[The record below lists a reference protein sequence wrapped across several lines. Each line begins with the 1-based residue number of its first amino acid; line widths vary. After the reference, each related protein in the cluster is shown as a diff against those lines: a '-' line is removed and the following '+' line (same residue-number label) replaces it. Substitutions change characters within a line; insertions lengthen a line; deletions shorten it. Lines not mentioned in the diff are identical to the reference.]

1 MRRTYLSFFA
11 SIVVPVALYACA
23 NDDNTPPGPK
33 TIAGIDAATV
43 DSGGGDTGVDAP
55 IDQGTKVPVRCT
67 QAELDAADKTGAMAV
82 QITFPT
88 NAGPMQYTNNC
99 IKVKAGTTKVTFTGS
114 FQSHPLE
121 PNGGDTPTQI
131 PTLQQTGTT
140 LDITFTTAGTF
151 GYECNFHPG
160 VMFGA
165 IQVVP

>member
-11 SIVVPVALYACA
+11 SIVVPLALYACA
-23 NDDNTPPGPK
+23 DDDNTPPGPK
-33 TIAGIDAATV
+33 TGIDAAAV

-55 IDQGTKVPVRCT
+55 IDQGAKVPVRCT
-67 QAELDAADKTGAMAV
+67 QAELDAADKTGDMAV
-82 QITFPT
+82 QIAFPT
-88 NAGPMQYTNNC
+88 GPGPAQYTNNC

-131 PTLQQTGTT
+131 PTLQRTGTT

-151 GYECNFHPG
+151 GYECNIHPG
-160 VMFGA
+160 VMYGA